1 MSEEKIKVYSVIVW
15 LILALFAQ
23 CFSADQRD
31 IEKRMVLKSG
41 RGISLGVVITN
52 PEAED
57 LQKNKLEG
65 GALVK
70 KVLDDSEAERIGIE
84 EGDIIV
90 RFAAKF
96 GVPGQALQSE

>member
-1 MSEEKIKVYSVIVW
+1 MPPNCQSQE
-15 LILALFAQ
+15 
-23 CFSADQRD
+23 
-31 IEKRMVLKSG
+31 
-41 RGISLGVVITN
+41 
-52 PEAED
+52 
-57 LQKNKLEG
+57 NKLEG

-96 GVPGQALQSE
+96 GVPGQTLQSE